1 METIV
6 SPLFTMKKMNTNL
19 RSKSHLYKILW
30 NWKKR
35 SHFWFS
41 SPGLQRGYHCS
52 IFDPPRSSVAIRPSR
67 TFSSCCCSGM
77 KIQATHLARCISIP
91 YPVHLFARKYE
102 RYPRSGRTNK
112 NKNAPLFRTRTMKN
126 RAEIRAFFFCI
137 YKCVVSFYF
146 FDPSADSAPSPSSVV
161 YFKLHEIGRILL
173 PVPAMADVGFGLPAQ
188 IGFKRFEGGVR
199 IEN

>member
-1 METIV
+1 MYHSYSCTEWKR
-6 SPLFTMKKMNTNL
+6 LFRPFLIWKKMNTNL

-52 IFDPPRSSVAIRPSR
+52 TFDPPRSSVAIRPSR
-67 TFSSCCCSGM
+67 TFSSYCCSGM

-126 RAEIRAFFFCI
+126 RAEIRALFFCI
-137 YKCVVSFYF
+137 
-146 FDPSADSAPSPSSVV
+146 
-161 YFKLHEIGRILL
+161 
-173 PVPAMADVGFGLPAQ
+173 
-188 IGFKRFEGGVR
+188 
-199 IEN
+199 